1 MGYLGAIVGG
11 VIGAVLTYFTWDPQY
26 VYYGWTIGAALGS
39 AIEEA
44 SKGTLKI
51 EGPKASDLTVQ
62 VATYGGMVPIH
73 FGTVG
78 VTGTVIDLDKIT
90 AHSDKNY
97 VKAQKA
103 YVTTYTYTTTV
114 AILLG
119 EGVCLGVRKIWLD
132 GKLWYSSATDANVE
146 TIVASS
152 QNTSSVAYGHALQI
166 ITLGLGFHKHGSTGP
181 SFVTIPP
188 KFKFY
193 PGTETQLPDPTL
205 EAIHGVGN
213 VPAYRG
219 VSYVVI
225 SNNAEILNGNRL
237 RQLKFELVYSGSMEI
252 VHRNWAKGPASQAGT
267 YVDCGVQSFIPN
279 GSDEIILMKQT
290 TAVTGF
296 ASSYEVWSITPTAQ
310 TLISKF
316 ALPDMA
322 YPYRAIAGSADEFGH
337 LRPWVSNPA
346 YVFQGVYRW
355 IYPDG
360 TFVNFYTGVDFYS
373 FNPVAQYIF
382 SKQGDNMLLL
392 GAHASTS
399 TTFVL
404 VKLFKMD
411 GSLVATRDFTADLGA
426 NESIKAVVLA
436 TSCAWVIS
444 EDITTGI
451 STLRKCS
458 LLDLSAIAT
467 ITYIATDPIP
477 GGVGETY
484 GILFHGLEEVC
495 LGGDDFYVRT
505 NIGNALYGHFILKV
519 DPNGVISIEGS
530 DGLVLGTPAD
540 GGIGPDILATGG
552 VSVGAQVDLY
562 GSAFGYNPS
571 SRVATFMCNE
581 NLSPNFYIW
590 PYSVALGAIA
600 SGTTTAGEIISTIA
614 QRAGYT
620 PDQLDVSQIPDT
632 VLGYSIAS
640 IAPAR
645 SAIEPV
651 AKYAYSDP
659 VDSDGKTK
667 WVKRGG
673 PPLFTVYF
681 DDLCAHEIGAQ
692 MPEPFSFSR
701 TQEVD
706 LPSKVIVNFKN
717 PLADYEPGSE
727 QSPQRSTTSKNPVT
741 DSMPIV
747 MLPQKAAELASV
759 LYFDQIIQR
768 QPRTFSVLKKFDY
781 VEPTDPGWVEWPRGT
796 FNLVRVVKRVENGP
810 VLKFDCVPEDADA
823 YTPNVTATSIATG
836 QAGIVLVGP
845 STLTLLDIPILQDSD
860 DNAGLYAAMAGASNK
875 GTSLFRS
882 ADDLSYAELSFVE
895 NSAITGFATSALG
908 NWAGGNVF
916 DDVNTIDVYVNG
928 TLTSATEAAILAAP
942 TLNAYVIGVQGA
954 EELGQF
960 TVATQLSAGKY
971 RLSGLLRGQR
981 GTEWAMGMHTS
992 SDQFVLLG
1000 SGGTLRPDEGT
1011 SALGATRYYKAVSLG
1026 RSLVQTYGQ
1035 QFINTG
1041 VGLKPFSPV
1050 NMTWGVNAAGDYMIY
1065 AQRRSRLQERQGMF
1079 WDLPLGEVSELY
1091 DVEIYSDAG
1100 YTMLKH
1106 TFSNQTGFPITYTV
1120 AMQTADFGVAVTLFY
1135 VKIYQRSAVVGRG
1148 YPLSSVVNNVPAVI
1162 GGGGTGGGGT
1172 YVSGTGITTL
1182 AGVPI
1187 VTLIGDPLI
1196 TE

>member
-11 VIGAVLTYFTWDPQY
+11 VIGAVVTFYTWDPEY

-78 VTGTVIDLDKIT
+78 VTGTVIDLDVIT

-114 AILLG
+114 AIMLG

-132 GKLWYSSATDANVE
+132 GKLWYSSASDTNAE

-152 QNTSSVAYGHALQI
+152 QNVTPSLSGGGAVSWFL
-166 ITLGLGFHKHGSTGP
+166 TGFTFQKKNTTT

-188 KFKFY
+188 KFTFY

-219 VSYVVI
+219 VAYVVI

-237 RQLKFELVYSGSMEI
+237 RQLKFELVYSGSMAI
-252 VHRNWAKGPASQAGT
+252 VHRNWAKGPASRVGT
-267 YVDCGVQSFIPN
+267 YVDCGVQSFLPN

-290 TAVTGF
+290 ANYAVTGL
-296 ASSYEVWSITPTAQ
+296 ASFYEVWSITPTAQ

-322 YPYRAIAGSADEFGH
+322 HPYRATPGSSDEFGH

-360 TFVNFYTGVDFYS
+360 TFVSFYTGVDFCA
-373 FNPVAQYIF
+373 FNPVNVLAF
-382 SKQGDNMLLL
+382 SKHGDNLLLL
-392 GAHASTS
+392 GAHAATS

-411 GSLVATRDFTADLGA
+411 GSLVASRDFTADLGSS
-426 NESIKAVVLA
+426 ESIKAVVLVA
-436 TSCAWVIS
+436 SCAWVIS
-444 EDITTGI
+444 TDIAAGTNI
-451 STLRKCS
+451 LRKCS
-458 LLDLSAIAT
+458 LLDLSTIAT
-467 ITYIATDPIP
+467 ITYIANDLIP
-477 GGVGETY
+477 GGVGECY
-484 GILFHGLEEVC
+484 WYLFSGFAQLC
-495 LGGDDFYVRT
+495 LAGDEFYIR
-505 NIGNALYGHFILKV
+505 NPIGNAPYGHFILKV
-519 DPNGVISIEGS
+519 DSSGVITIDGS
-530 DGLVLGTPAD
+530 DGMVLATPID
-540 GGIGPDILATGG
+540 GGIGPD
-552 VSVGAQVDLY
+552 VSAVQVDLY

-571 SRVATFMCNE
+571 SRVATFMANE
-581 NLSPNFYIW
+581 NLSPGFFIW
-590 PYSVALGAIA
+590 PYSVALGALA

-620 PDQLDVSQIPDT
+620 PDQLDVSQIPDA

-759 LYFDQIIQR
+759 EYFDQIIQR

-836 QAGIVLVGP
+836 QTGIVLVAP
-845 STLTLLDIPILQDSD
+845 ATLTLLDIPISQDSD
-860 DNAGLYAAMAGASNK
+860 DNAGLYAVMAGASNK

-882 ADDLSYAELSFVE
+882 ADDLNYAELSFVE

-916 DDVNTIDVYVNG
+916 DEINTVDVYVNG
-928 TLTSATEAAILAAP
+928 TLTSATEAAILSDP

-971 RLSGLLRGQR
+971 RLSRLMRGQR

-992 SDQFVLLG
+992 SDHFVLLG

-1011 SALGATRYYKAVSLG
+1011 SAIGATRYYKAVSLG
-1026 RSLVQTYGQ
+1026 RSLAQTYGQ

-1041 VGLKPFSPV
+1041 VGLEPLSPV
-1050 NMTWGVNAAGDYMIY
+1050 NLRWGVNAAGDYIIY

-1079 WDLPLGEVSELY
+1079 WDLPVGEVAELY
-1091 DVEIYSDAG
+1091 DLEVYADAG

-1106 TFSNQTGFPITYTV
+1106 TFSNQTGFPIRYTL
-1120 AMQTADFGVAVTLFY
+1120 AMQTADYGVAVISFY

-1148 YPLSSVVNNVPAVI
+1148 YPLSGFVNNVPAVI

-1187 VTLIGDPLI
+1187 VTLAVGDPI
-1196 TE
+1196 VTK